1 MRVPVYGERQVS
13 LRPDLQQGIN
23 VRASASAFGADI
35 GQGMQQL
42 GRGLGQAAEVMG
54 QLQAFDDTQRAKD
67 ADTRFANW
75 SRERMYGEGG
85 FMTLEGRAAV
95 DGRAAFE
102 KEAEEKRR
110 EFGKDLTGGAAQ
122 AYGNASQAR
131 VQSIYQQS
139 IVHTANARK
148 QWFNDA
154 AASRLDTFAEDALAS
169 YGSPEM
175 VNKNIALG
183 QAEIREQGR
192 MLGWDADTL
201 ANREKEYIS
210 STRMNVALRMLSDDP
225 VKADAYYKEHKDQFT
240 GPHQFK
246 FEESLKVPLT
256 QAHVLTHTDGFF
268 SGGSAAAEG
277 YYRSIR
283 VAESGGNDS
292 AKNPN
297 STATGR
303 YQFIQSTWNQ
313 LARQFPSLGLTPDGR
328 TDPAQQ
334 ERAIKAF
341 TEQNAQVLAR
351 GGVQIT
357 NGSLYAAHFLG
368 ARGALDVL
376 RAARGASVAAIVG
389 ESVIKANGFLRNMT
403 VGQFAAWAERKG
415 GGSGSP
421 AQADAQGQGPGADPG
436 YSTIEPYLATISDP
450 TEREMTRKAIY
461 ARLDSQQK
469 AERAQREA
477 YTAQAFNLIETQ
489 NISPFDLPPNIATGI
504 GMEGMSSLMTYWEKR
519 ASNAEIKT
527 DATQF
532 MELQDMFANDPE
544 AYSKLDLFQYKNSL
558 SKEDWKRAS
567 DWRQSALTDM
577 RKARE
582 DGMNIGSAMTFART
596 QLEGVGLSTEGLKDS
611 RRDEMAKRI
620 AQFQMSLTD
629 EMESFKRQNGKA
641 PDQYDLQKMVNK
653 LLLPVVIK
661 TPGSIWDSNRDG
673 FSFESGFRAEGTVV
687 TVNPKLTDI
696 PIDMRRGIASDLEL
710 ELGRKPSEEE
720 IISRYQSFVLGTPE
734 VYVGGLGPQIY
745 DDVSELPSEYSPGLV
760 GYLNAPVLTSPGI
773 ETGGSGGPSAD
784 KGKDVN
790 RKSPSISE
798 NEGVYFDGISVR
810 DADQQFLR

>member
-1 MRVPVYGERQVS
+1 MVTVPTYGGQQVRERAAF
-13 LRPDLQQGIN
+13 QQGVN
-23 VRASASAFGADI
+23 VQASGSAFGADI

-42 GRGLGQAAEVMG
+42 GRGMGQAAEAMA
-54 QLQAFDDTQRAKD
+54 QLKAFDDTQRAKD
-67 ADTRFANW
+67 ADTRYANW
-75 SRERMYGEGG
+75 ARERMYGEGG

-154 AASRLDTFAEDALAS
+154 SASRLDTFAEDALAS
-169 YGSPEM
+169 YGNPEM

-192 MLGWDADTL
+192 MMGWDADTL

-210 STRMNVALRMLSDDP
+210 STRMNVALRILADDP
-225 VKADAYYKEHKDQFT
+225 VKADAYYKEHKGQFT

-268 SGGSAAAEG
+268 NGGSPAAES
-277 YYRSIR
+277 YYANARQ
-283 VAESGGNDS
+283 AESGGNNN

-297 STATGR
+297 STATGPF
-303 YQFIQSTWNQ
+303 QFIESTWRG
-313 LARQFPSLGLTPDGR
+313 LMRTRPDLGLTADGR
-328 TDPAQQ
+328 TDPAQAD
-334 ERAIKAF
+334 RAMRAF

-368 ARGALDVL
+368 AQGALNVL
-376 RAARGASVAAIVG
+376 RAAPGASVAAIVG
-389 ESVIKANGFLRNMT
+389 ESVVKANRFLRDMT

-415 GGSGSP
+415 GGSGASV
-421 AQADAQGQGPGADPG
+421 QAGAQGQGPGSAPG
-436 YSTIEPYLATISDP
+436 YSTIEPYLATIKDP

-469 AERAQREA
+469 AEKAQREA

-489 NISPFDLPPNIATGI
+489 NISPFDLPPAIATGI

-519 ASNAEIKT
+519 ASNAEVKT

-532 MELQDMFANDPE
+532 MELQEMFANDPE
-544 AYSKLDLFQYKNSL
+544 AYSNIDLFQYKNSL
-558 SKEDWKRAS
+558 SKEDWKRAA
-567 DWRQSALTDM
+567 DWKQSALTDM

-582 DGMNIGSAMTFART
+582 EGVNIGAAMTFART

-611 RRDEMAKRI
+611 KRDEMSKRI

-629 EMESFKRQNGKA
+629 EMEAFRRANGKN
-641 PDQYDLQKMVNK
+641 PDQTDLQRMMNK

-661 TPGSIWDSNRDG
+661 TPGTIWDSNQDG
-673 FSFESGFRAEGTVV
+673 FAFESGFRAEGTVV
-687 TVNPKLTDI
+687 TANPKMTDI
-696 PIDMRRGIASDLEL
+696 PIDLRRGITADLEL
-710 ELGRKPSEEE
+710 ELGRKPTDEEVVA
-720 IISRYQSFVLGTPE
+720 RYSAV
-734 VYVGGLGPQIY
+734 VM
-745 DDVSELPSEYSPGLV
+745 D
-760 GYLNAPVLTSPGI
+760 
-773 ETGGSGGPSAD
+773 TGA
-784 KGKDVN
+784 
-790 RKSPSISE
+790 E
-798 NEGVYFDGISVR
+798 
-810 DADQQFLR
+810 